1 MKEKMFYKQYKRFL
15 LLLGIEEDEELKL
28 VVLKLR
34 GGPGTRGEE
43 DWALGGVLS

>member
-1 MKEKMFYKQYKRFL
+1 MFYKQYKRFL
-15 LLLGIEEDEELKL
+15 LLLGIEEELKL

-34 GGPGTRGEE
+34 GGPGTRGEG

>member
-15 LLLGIEEDEELKL
+15 LLLGIEEELKL

-34 GGPGTRGEE
+34 GDPGTRGEE
-43 DWALGGVLS
+43 DCALGGGLS